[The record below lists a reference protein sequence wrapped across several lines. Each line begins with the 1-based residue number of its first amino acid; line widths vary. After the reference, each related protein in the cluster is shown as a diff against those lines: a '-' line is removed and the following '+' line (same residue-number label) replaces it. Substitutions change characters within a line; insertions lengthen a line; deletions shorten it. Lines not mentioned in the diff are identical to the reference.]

1 MANVQSTLVSNEAN
15 VPIIY
20 NKVGLY
26 GARLRSI
33 VATAEGLGFVGNT
46 YMMCK
51 LLSNWRVLHIWT
63 YMDTNAG
70 ATDCNVGL
78 YSDASGT
85 KVDDNCY
92 ADAQTFA
99 VAKTISPIDLAYKT
113 RDIIKMG
120 QEVYLD
126 AGHTTANKL
135 DEYWLGIET
144 PNAGDA
150 TGSFTMTMNIQFT
163 VD

>member
-1 MANVQSTLVSNEAN
+1 MANVQSTLVSNEAT

-33 VATAEGLGFVGNT
+33 VATVEHLGVDANT

-51 LLSNWRVLHIWT
+51 LLPEWRVLHIWT
-63 YMDTNAG
+63 ACDTSSG
-70 ATDCNVGL
+70 ATDWNVGL
-78 YSDASGT
+78 FSDNAGT
-85 KVDDNCY
+85 AVDDNCY
-92 ADAQTFA
+92 ADAQTLA
-99 VAKTISPIDLAYKT
+99 TAITKLPVDLANHT
-113 RDIIKMG
+113 RSIASMG

-135 DEYWLGIET
+135 NEYYLGFT
-144 PNAGDA
+144 GVDAGSPG
-150 TGSFTMTMNIQFT
+150 TFTLTINVQFT
-163 VD
+163 AD